1 MAIIQKSVSELE
13 GAQKHVAPKTYITK
27 AKDELKV
34 AITEST
40 DELKAEMRAMELR
53 ITLWLGGLM
62 IGIAGVMTAIVVA
75 ERYFLS

>member
-1 MAIIQKSVSELE
+1 MTIVQKSVSEPE
-13 GAQKHVAPKTYITK
+13 GAQKHVAPKTHITE

-34 AITEST
+34 AIAEST

-62 IGIAGVMTAIVVA
+62 IGIAGVMTAIIVF
-75 ERYFLS
+75 EQHFMP

>member
-1 MAIIQKSVSELE
+1 MAIIQESVSEPG
-13 GAQKHVAPKTYITK
+13 GAQEIVASKTYIAE

-34 AITEST
+34 AIAEST

-62 IGIAGVMTAIVVA
+62 IGIAGVMTAIIVF
-75 ERYFLS
+75 EQRFLP